1 MLIPLGACVVR
12 SGSSRFVRNVV
23 PKNTLTN
30 TLGSKKNPIPKQ
42 TKKMDYNNNQNG
54 DGQMPRQGGYR
65 GGREGYQPRQRFNS
79 DNQENGEPRYSQESG
94 RRPRINNAGTRQ
106 PRPRF
111 QQQGEGGYQPRP
123 RYQQQGEGGYQ
134 PRPRYQQQ
142 GEGGYQPRP
151 RFQQQGEGGYQ
162 PRPRYQQQGEG
173 GYQPR
178 PRYQQQGEGG
188 YQPRPRYQQQND
200 GGYQPQ
206 GRPRFQQQQAR
217 RPQGNPALYSKKKRV
232 EYQEKYEDPTK
243 PIRLNK
249 FLANAGICSRR
260 EADDFILAGVIT
272 VNGMVV
278 SELGAKVL
286 PTDQVKF
293 HDQPVRREKKVYI
306 LLNKPKNTVTTTD
319 DPQERHT
326 VIDLVK
332 NACSERIYPVGRLD
346 RNTTGVLLLTNDG
359 DLAAKLTHPKF
370 GKKKIYAATLDKNLS
385 EEAYNELMAGV
396 VLDDEV
402 IIPDALEFPKEG
414 DRKHVGLQI
423 HSGQNRVVRR
433 MFEKVGY
440 KVVQLDRVS
449 FAGLTKKNVPRGKY
463 RFLTQQEVSMLQMG
477 AFE

>member
-1 MLIPLGACVVR
+1 
-12 SGSSRFVRNVV
+12 
-23 PKNTLTN
+23 
-30 TLGSKKNPIPKQ
+30 
-42 TKKMDYNNNQNG
+42 MDYNNNQNG
-54 DGQMPRQGGYR
+54 EGQTPRQGGYR
-65 GGREGYQPRQRFNS
+65 GGREGYQPRQRFTP
-79 DNQENGEPRYSQESG
+79 DNHENGEPRYSQEGG
-94 RRPRINNAGTRQ
+94 RRPRINNAGPRQ

-111 QQQGEGGYQPRP
+111 
-123 RYQQQGEGGYQ
+123 
-134 PRPRYQQQ
+134 QQQ

-162 PRPRYQQQGEG
+162 PRPRFQQQGESGYQPRPRFQQQGEGGYQQRPRFQQNEGGYQPRPRFQQQGEG

-178 PRYQQQGEGG
+178 PRFQQQGEGG
-188 YQPRPRYQQQND
+188 YQQ
-200 GGYQPQ
+200 Q
-206 GRPRFQQQQAR
+206 GRPRFQQQQSR

-232 EYQEKYEDPTK
+232 EYQDKYEDPTK

>member
-1 MLIPLGACVVR
+1 
-12 SGSSRFVRNVV
+12 
-23 PKNTLTN
+23 
-30 TLGSKKNPIPKQ
+30 
-42 TKKMDYNNNQNG
+42 MDYNNNQNG
-54 DGQMPRQGGYR
+54 EGQTPRQGGYQ
-65 GGREGYQPRQRFNS
+65 GGREGYQPRQRFTT
-79 DNQENGEPRYSQESG
+79 DNHENGEPRYSQEGG
-94 RRPRINNAGTRQ
+94 RRPRINNAGPRQ

-111 QQQGEGGYQPRP
+111 QQQGEGGYQPRPRFQQQGEGGYQSRP

-142 GEGGYQPRP
+142 GEGGYQQRP

-162 PRPRYQQQGEG
+162 PRPRFQQNEG
-173 GYQPR
+173 GYQ
-178 PRYQQQGEGG
+178 Q
-188 YQPRPRYQQQND
+188 
-200 GGYQPQ
+200 Q
-206 GRPRFQQQQAR
+206 GRPRFQQQQSR

-232 EYQEKYEDPTK
+232 EYQDKYEDPTK

>member
-123 RYQQQGEGGYQ
+123 R
-134 PRPRYQQQ
+134 
-142 GEGGYQPRP
+142 
-151 RFQQQGEGGYQ
+151 FQQQGEGGYQ
-162 PRPRYQQQGEG
+162 SRPRYQQQGEG

-200 GGYQPQ
+200 GGYQQQ

>member
-1 MLIPLGACVVR
+1 
-12 SGSSRFVRNVV
+12 
-23 PKNTLTN
+23 
-30 TLGSKKNPIPKQ
+30 
-42 TKKMDYNNNQNG
+42 MDYNNNQNG
-54 DGQMPRQGGYR
+54 EGQTPRQGGYQ
-65 GGREGYQPRQRFNS
+65 GGREGYQPRQRFTT
-79 DNQENGEPRYSQESG
+79 DNHENGEPRYSQEGG
-94 RRPRINNAGTRQ
+94 RRPRINNAGPRQ

-111 QQQGEGGYQPRP
+111 
-123 RYQQQGEGGYQ
+123 
-134 PRPRYQQQ
+134 QQQ

-162 PRPRYQQQGEG
+162 SRPRYQQQGEG
-173 GYQPR
+173 GYQSR
-178 PRYQQQGEGG
+178 PRFQQQGEGG
-188 YQPRPRYQQQND
+188 YQPRPRFQQNE
-200 GGYQPQ
+200 GGYQQQ
-206 GRPRFQQQQAR
+206 GRPRFQQQQSR

>member
-1 MLIPLGACVVR
+1 
-12 SGSSRFVRNVV
+12 
-23 PKNTLTN
+23 
-30 TLGSKKNPIPKQ
+30 
-42 TKKMDYNNNQNG
+42 MDYNNNQNG
-54 DGQMPRQGGYR
+54 EGQTPRQGGYQ
-65 GGREGYQPRQRFNS
+65 GGREGYQPRQRFTT
-79 DNQENGEPRYSQESG
+79 DNHENGEPRYSQEGG
-94 RRPRINNAGTRQ
+94 RRPRINNAGPRQ

-111 QQQGEGGYQPRP
+111 
-123 RYQQQGEGGYQ
+123 
-134 PRPRYQQQ
+134 QQQ

-162 PRPRYQQQGEG
+162 SRPRYQQQGEG
-173 GYQPR
+173 GYQSR
-178 PRYQQQGEGG
+178 PRFQQQGEGG
-188 YQPRPRYQQQND
+188 YQQRPRFQQNE
-200 GGYQPQ
+200 GGYQQQ
-206 GRPRFQQQQAR
+206 GRPRFQQQQSR

-326 VIDLVK
+326 VVDLVK

-370 GKKKIYAATLDKNLS
+370 GKKKIYAATLDKNLT